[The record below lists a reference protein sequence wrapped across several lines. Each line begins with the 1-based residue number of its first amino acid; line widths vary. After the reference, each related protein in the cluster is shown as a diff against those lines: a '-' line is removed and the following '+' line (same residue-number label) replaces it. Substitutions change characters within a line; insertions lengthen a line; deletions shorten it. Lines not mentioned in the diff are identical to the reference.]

1 MRLRLQ
7 TAFKTYDIPGSLSF
21 QRPLGGC
28 DQSIRLNRRLAEK
41 ILENALSHHRR
52 KAERAIRSFLSK
64 EERHLEVHRL
74 KRKKLV
80 SHAARALSGKTAYVT
95 SIFTG
100 TRHYAVDGMS
110 THVNVAQHTS
120 PALIPGSRSFNPLR
134 VTAIDGSST
143 TSADSSSEFQ
153 AVLSDGD
160 VSNEEKNRVS
170 WIIKQGERTISRF
183 DRHGPSLTYD
193 IPDELDSSSFLVM
206 AYVQSPSTDVS
217 LWVHVGGDTTD
228 ISAGGVEFISGHEG
242 FRSELYNDPAG
253 HCTIGFGHLV
263 HLGECTEEDQEQ
275 YPEGVT
281 REEALELLRD
291 DSQTACDAINDLVDV
306 HLNQNQ
312 FDALA
317 SFIYNVGRG
326 NFASSTLLTRLN
338 VGAYDE
344 VPDQLNLWTRSGG
357 TELPGLV
364 RRRQEEGEMFSQ

>member
-1 MRLRLQ
+1 MRLHLQ
-7 TAFKTYDIPGSLSF
+7 TAFRTYDIPGSLGF
-21 QRPLGGC
+21 QVPLGGC
-28 DQSIRLNRRLAEK
+28 DQSIRLSRDLAEE
-41 ILENALSHHRR
+41 ILEDALKHHRD

-64 EERHLEVHRL
+64 EKSHLEVHRI

-100 TRHYAVDGMS
+100 TRHYAAGGLS
-110 THVNVAQHTS
+110 RQLNTTQRTS
-120 PALIPGSRSFNPLR
+120 PSPTRPSRSFTPLR
-134 VTAIDGSST
+134 VTAIEGSSAAT
-143 TSADSSSEFQ
+143 VDTSAEFQ
-153 AVLSDGD
+153 AILSDEGACD
-160 VSNEEKNRVS
+160 EERNRVS
-170 WIIKQGERTISRF
+170 WIIKQGEQTISRF
-183 DRHGPSLTYD
+183 DRNGPTLTYD
-193 IPDELDSSSFLVM
+193 IPNELESSSFLVM
-206 AYVQSPSTDVS
+206 AYVRSASADVS
-217 LWVHVGGDTTD
+217 LWVHVGNDTTD
-228 ISAGGVEFISGHEG
+228 ISAEGVEFISGHEG

-281 REEALELLRD
+281 HEEALELLRD
-291 DSQTACDAINDLVDV
+291 DAQTACDAINDLVDV

-344 VPDQLNLWTRSGG
+344 VPAQLNLWTRSGG